1 MIALP
6 NESLFAIFNYLKN
19 EDLFSCLLVNRKW
32 CRIVVPILWSK
43 LDTFKSRKLIR
54 ICLLSLNAE
63 ETKQLLPFK
72 IMLPNGPKPLFEYS
86 SFIKTIYFDT
96 DSGIIDWLDR
106 EGNYPHYLKE
116 EKRSINVVHT
126 IASSLIAMFLR
137 KSVNLR
143 DLRVCEINYNQMI
156 NLAENLSKNTAL
168 KFLGFAN
175 NKFGHEGGKEL
186 AEILG
191 NNSTLTYLYIGN
203 NQLGT
208 EGGIALAEALCKNT
222 TLTHLNLWNNQ
233 LGPEGGKALANALR
247 KNTTLT
253 YLNIGNNQLGLE
265 GGIAMAEALHRNTT
279 LTHLLLYNN
288 KLCPT
293 AGEKLAKALHKNTT
307 LTYLNVGSNQLSY
320 VGGKA
325 FADALRINIALTSL
339 DFRDNFNY
347 MFQDDLGHAFI
358 ESLCENSTLTDLCL
372 YNNNLRDTL
381 LTVIDDM
388 LTNNRKCIN
397 EYCKKTTY
405 KSQLSNISS
414 NYYSPIIP
422 SKI

>member
-1 MIALP
+1 MIELP
-6 NESLFAIFNYLKN
+6 NECLFEIFTYLKN
-19 EDLFSCLLVNRKW
+19 EDLFSSLLVNRKW

-43 LDTFKSRKLIR
+43 LNTFKSRKLIK

-72 IMLPNGPKPLFEYS
+72 IMLPNGPKPLFEYT

-96 DSGIIDWLDR
+96 DSGIMDWLDH
-106 EGNYPHYLKE
+106 EGNYPPYLK
-116 EKRSINVVHT
+116 KKKWSINVAHT
-126 IASSLIAMFLR
+126 IGSSLVTMFLR
-137 KSVNLR
+137 TCVRLN

-156 NLAENLSKNTAL
+156 SLAENLCKTAAL

-175 NKFGHEGGKEL
+175 NKFEYEGGKEL
-186 AEILG
+186 AEILCK
-191 NNSTLTYLYIGN
+191 NSTLTYLYIGN

-253 YLNIGNNQLGLE
+253 YLNIGNNQLDLE
-265 GGIAMAEALHRNTT
+265 GGIALAEAIHRNTT
-279 LTHLLLYNN
+279 LAYLSLYNN
-288 KLCPT
+288 KLGPT
-293 AGEKLAKALHKNTT
+293 AGEKLAKALYKNTT
-307 LTYLNVGSNQLSY
+307 LTYLNVGGNQLSY

-325 FADALRINIALTSL
+325 FADVLHTNITLTSL
-339 DFRDNFNY
+339 DLRDNFEY
-347 MFQDDLGHAFI
+347 KFQDDVGHAFI
-358 ESLCENSTLTDLCL
+358 EALCENTTLTYLCL

-381 LTVIDDM
+381 LTVIDDL
-388 LTNNRKCIN
+388 LTNNRKRIN
-397 EYCKKTTY
+397 EYCQDK
-405 KSQLSNISS
+405 NI
-414 NYYSPIIP
+414 
-422 SKI
+422 